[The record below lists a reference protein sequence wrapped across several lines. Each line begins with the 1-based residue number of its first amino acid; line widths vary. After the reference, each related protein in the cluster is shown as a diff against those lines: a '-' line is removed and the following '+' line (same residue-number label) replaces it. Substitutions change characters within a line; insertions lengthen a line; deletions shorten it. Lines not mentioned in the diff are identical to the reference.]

1 MTQPVLPTP
10 DAAARLCICGRTIV
24 GALSSC
30 CFWHAL
36 VSLGRFTLAQ
46 VDEVMA
52 S

>member
-1 MTQPVLPTP
+1 MKT
-10 DAAARLCICGRTIV
+10 CICGRTIV

-30 CFWHAL
+30 CFWHGL

-52 S
+52 P

>member
-1 MTQPVLPTP
+1 MTQPVLPTT
-10 DAAARLCICGRTIV
+10 ARLCICGRTIV

-30 CFWHAL
+30 CFWHGL